1 LSSANDQKLT
11 WQAGVFYYTNEFK
24 RGDDGKNPVWVG
36 DTYSADPAVSAI
48 NQIVFN
54 TPFPLPMATP
64 GQVGYLASNLDTE
77 YLGVYGQ
84 STWNIT
90 DQFGVTAGARW
101 QEETKDANIRQWV
114 NIPGLSI
121 MSLNLAPAAVSANG
135 LNRST
140 SDVTWS
146 LTPTWKVT
154 PDAMLYA
161 TAAHGFKSG
170 GFNTGFG
177 ALAINKREFGDE
189 DIMHYEAGAKFD
201 LLDSRA
207 RLAASVF
214 QTEFDNYQDAAFVGG
229 QFTVGNAEQA
239 RLRGAELEG
248 TVLVARHLTADASV
262 SYADFIYTK
271 NTQGQCYPNRPG
283 AVRGQSCDL
292 SGEHPINAPE
302 WKTHMGVQYDQ
313 PVQWGSL
320 YTRADWSW
328 TSEYNTSF
336 SADPRLQQAAYDW
349 INLRA
354 GARWSN
360 YEAVLW
366 VDNVTNETVAN
377 MDPVVTVYASQPSA
391 TYQDASYQ
399 SLLQD
404 ARSYGVTLKMKF

>member
-1 LSSANDQKLT
+1 
-11 WQAGVFYYTNEFK
+11 
-24 RGDDGKNPVWVG
+24 
-36 DTYSADPAVSAI
+36 
-48 NQIVFN
+48 
-54 TPFPLPMATP
+54 MAAP
-64 GQVGYLASNLDTE
+64 GQVGYLASNLDTD
-77 YLGVYGQ
+77 YLGIYGQ
-84 STWNIT
+84 TTWNIT
-90 DQFGVTAGARW
+90 DQFGVTGGARW
-101 QEETKDANIRQWV
+101 QQETKDANIQQWV
-114 NIPGLSI
+114 NIPGASI

-135 LNRST
+135 LHRST
-140 SDVTWS
+140 DDVTWS

-177 ALAINKREFGDE
+177 KLPIAQREFGDE
-189 DIMHYEAGAKFD
+189 DIMHYETGAKFD
-201 LLDSRA
+201 LLNGRA

-214 QTEFDNYQDAAFVGG
+214 QTEFNNYQDAAFVGG

-248 TVLVARHLTADASV
+248 QVLLVKHLTADASV
-262 SYADFIYTK
+262 SYADFIYTT
-271 NTQGQCYPNRPG
+271 NTHGQCYPGRASDSTTSPG
-283 AVRGQSCDL
+283 ACNL

-336 SADPRLQQAAYDW
+336 SADPRLHQAAYDW

-366 VDNVTNETVAN
+366 VDNLTNETVAN
-377 MDPVVTVYASQPSA
+377 MDPVVTVYALP
-391 TYQDASYQ
+391 TDGSYQ